1 MVISSTD
8 SEFATT
14 LQDFFKNAL
23 NKILLSLMSAF
34 KSDKYAAKL

>member
-23 NKILLSLMSAF
+23 NKILMSAF